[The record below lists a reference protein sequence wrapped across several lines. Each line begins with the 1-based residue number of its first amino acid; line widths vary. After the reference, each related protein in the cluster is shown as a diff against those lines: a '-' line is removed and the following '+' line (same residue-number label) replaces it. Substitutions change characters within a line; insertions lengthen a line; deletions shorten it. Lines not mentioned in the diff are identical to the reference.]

1 MKLSNRCGYA
11 IRALV
16 ELGVA
21 RAEGIPSLKCREV
34 AARANI
40 PKGFLDHIFLQ
51 LREAGV
57 LGSRH
62 GRGGGF
68 FICKPLDSI
77 PIGEIMRLMDGPL
90 APVGCVS
97 RMRYEPCSCPD
108 ESTCSLRLLMLEV
121 RNALNDIVDRRTL
134 ADSVNKELKARAN
147 RASAQAARVI
157 AAAD

>member
-1 MKLSNRCGYA
+1 M
-11 IRALV
+11 
-16 ELGVA
+16 
-21 RAEGIPSLKCREV
+21 KCREV
-34 AARANI
+34 ASRANI

-77 PIGEIMRLMDGPL
+77 PIGEIMRLIDGPL

-134 ADSVNKELKARAN
+134 ADSVKAELQARAN
-147 RASAQAARVI
+147 HSSTRTARLTVASS
-157 AAAD
+157 

>member
-1 MKLSNRCGYA
+1 M
-11 IRALV
+11 
-16 ELGVA
+16 GVA
-21 RAEGIPSLKCREV
+21 RAEGTPSLKCREL
-34 AARANI
+34 ASRANI

-77 PIGEIMRLMDGPL
+77 PIGEIMRLIDGPL

-134 ADSVNKELKARAN
+134 ADSVNAELQARAN
-147 RASAQAARVI
+147 HASARAATRAVTS
-157 AAAD
+157 D

>member
-1 MKLSNRCGYA
+1 MKLSKRCRYA
-11 IRALV
+11 IRSLV

-21 RAEGIPSLKCREV
+21 RAEGKPSLKCREV

-51 LREAGV
+51 LREAGI

-68 FICKPLDSI
+68 FICRPLDSI
-77 PIGEIMRLMDGPL
+77 SIGQIVRLVDGPL

-97 RMRYEPCSCPD
+97 RTRYEPCSCPD

-134 ADSVNKELKARAN
+134 ADSVNTELKAVSRRRCAG
-147 RASAQAARVI
+147 RSPCR
-157 AAAD
+157 

>member
-1 MKLSNRCGYA
+1 MKLSKRCGYA

-21 RAEGIPSLKCREV
+21 RAEGRASLNCREV
-34 AARANI
+34 ASRANV

-51 LREAGV
+51 LREAGIV
-57 LGSRH
+57 SSRH

-77 PIGEIMRLMDGPL
+77 SIGQIVRLIDGPL
-90 APVGCVS
+90 APIGCVS
-97 RMRYEPCSCPD
+97 RTRYEPCSCPD

-121 RNALNDIVDRRTL
+121 RNSLTDILDKRTL
-134 ADSVNKELKARAN
+134 ADSVNEALKHHAPGAEGRP
-147 RASAQAARVI
+147 AAVI
-157 AAAD
+157 AA